1 MLAVGVDTGIEGA
14 LGRAHVAQH
23 PRHDPSRRVREYD
36 LAGRAPGIRIKRE
49 KRRVVVEHLFEVRD
63 RPFGIDA
70 VAAETAAEL
79 VVDAPGGHALERRRD
94 NLERFLVPSHRV
106 PAQAQLQIDRVRK
119 LRCGAESA
127 MG

>member
-1 MLAVGVDTGIEGA
+1 M
-14 LGRAHVAQH
+14 
-23 PRHDPSRRVREYD
+23 REYD

-79 VVDAPGGHALERRRD
+79 VVDAPSGHALERRRGD
-94 NLERFLVPSHRV
+94 LERALVPAHRV
-106 PAQAQLQIDRVRK
+106 SAEAELQIDRVRK

-127 MG
+127 VG